1 MPFVV
6 EWRHWRFVIRDGFQV
21 ETAANLTFFKTMK
34 DILQAVL
41 TDPSVRTADDIELLA
56 VERAEFLT
64 WT

>member
-1 MPFVV
+1 
-6 EWRHWRFVIRDGFQV
+6 
-21 ETAANLTFFKTMK
+21 MK

-41 TDPSVRTADDIELLA
+41 TDPSVRAADDIELLA